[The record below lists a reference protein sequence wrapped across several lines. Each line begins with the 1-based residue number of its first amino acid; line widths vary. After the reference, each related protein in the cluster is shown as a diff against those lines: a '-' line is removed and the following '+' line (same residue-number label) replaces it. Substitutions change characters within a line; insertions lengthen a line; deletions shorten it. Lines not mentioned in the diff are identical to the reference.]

1 MQEVRPEHR
10 EPGAATRSWGDL
22 PFRAGCSATGFRNC
36 GTDTRKDP
44 ITVAKQRPKNLD
56 LFSIKFPVTSISS
69 ILHRIS
75 GVILFLVIP
84 ILLYMLSL
92 SLDSTESFNQLRE
105 CMTGPVAKFVLW
117 GIVASLL
124 FHLVAGIRHLLMDAG
139 LGESLSGGRT
149 GAYLVLILGAILAI
163 LAGFWIW

>member
-1 MQEVRPEHR
+1 M
-10 EPGAATRSWGDL
+10 
-22 PFRAGCSATGFRNC
+22 
-36 GTDTRKDP
+36 
-44 ITVAKQRPKNLD
+44 
-56 LFSIKFPVTSISS
+56 SS

-92 SLDSTESFNQLRE
+92 SLESTESFDQLRE
-105 CMTGPVAKFVLW
+105 CLTSPVAKFVLW

-124 FHLVAGIRHLLMDAG
+124 FHLVAGLRHLLMDAG
-139 LGESLSGGRT
+139 VGESLSGGRA
-149 GAYLVLILGAILAI
+149 GAYLVLVLGAILAI